1 MAEQAVAIWNS
12 GLTKGQVNDLEKIQK
27 VALKIILEDDYRS
40 YDMACNQ
47 FNLKTLSDRRLDLC
61 TNFAVKLFQ
70 SNRSEQFF
78 TRSNRQVE
86 TRHEDP
92 VLVKKCNTVRCYNA
106 PHNYLSRL
114 VNKNKDKVKTS
125 TQ

>member
-1 MAEQAVAIWNS
+1 MQFEKGSKVTGENS
-12 GLTKGQVNDLEKIQK
+12 
-27 VALKIILEDDYRS
+27 
-40 YDMACNQ
+40 
-47 FNLKTLSDRRLDLC
+47 
-61 TNFAVKLFQ
+61 
-70 SNRSEQFF
+70 FF